1 MLKEEFINL
10 IKGAKVDKYGNLY
23 IDGKYENRVYFATI
37 TTICDDLIEEHCSEE
52 KNGFEL
58 YDRHFWNDDTLECK
72 IANVGKLKSR
82 WED

>member
-23 IDGKYENRVYFATI
+23 IDGEYENRVYFATI
-37 TTICDDLIEEHCSEE
+37 TTIWNNLIEEHCYEE

-58 YDRHFWNDDTLECK
+58 CDRHFWNDDTLECK

-82 WED
+82 ED